1 MKIRGKAAIWGA
13 LAVVGV
19 IPAHAGLIFNNTFD
33 PSLNAN
39 LSAGD
44 VTNWEN
50 DLAYVENIFS
60 TAFSN
65 PININLTFVA
75 APGTSTLGGSSTQ
88 LLCCLNYANTKAALA
103 SNATSADDAT
113 AVASLPAI
121 DPTSGGSFLFSVAQ
135 GEALGLF
142 PANTTS
148 SSGTITFGAGFTYAY
163 DPNNRAVSG
172 AYDFIGV
179 VAHEISETMGRIG
192 IQGQQLNGV
201 PDYDVLDLF
210 GYTAPGDLSL
220 DGTAT
225 SVFFSVDGGNT
236 NLRFYNNPGN
246 GGDLKDW
253 ASGFGAD
260 SFNAFTGTG
269 VEDDI
274 TAVDIRTM
282 DVIGYTL
289 AAPEPG
295 MMLPVFA
302 LGLIGLFARR
312 RFARS

>member
-1 MKIRGKAAIWGA
+1 MKIRGQAAIWVA
-13 LAVVGV
+13 LAVAGTV
-19 IPAHAGLIFNNTFD
+19 PANAGLIFNNTFD

-50 DLAYVENIFS
+50 DIAYVENIFS
-60 TAFSN
+60 TVFSN
-65 PININLTFVA
+65 PINVNLTFVA
-75 APGTSTLGGSSTQ
+75 APGTSTLGGSSTP
-88 LLCCLNYANTKAALA
+88 LLCCLSYANTKTTLA
-103 SNATSADDAT
+103 NNATSADDAS

-142 PANTTS
+142 PGNTTNS
-148 SSGTITFGAGFTYAY
+148 TGTITFGAGFSYAY
-163 DPNNRAVSG
+163 DPNNRAVPG
-172 AYDFIGV
+172 EFDFIGV

-192 IQGQQLNGV
+192 IQGQQLNGN

-220 DGTAT
+220 NGTAT
-225 SVFFSVDGGNT
+225 SVYFSVDGGT
-236 NLRFYNNPGN
+236 SNLRYYNDPGN

-274 TAVDIRTM
+274 TQVDIRTL

-289 AAPEPG
+289 AAPEPS